1 MTPDQ
6 TPEPRGP
13 LRLTELTSL
22 QAQRLFSVNP
32 RLLVPVGTLLVRGSH
47 LPLGVGTLIVDR
59 LADDLSARTR
69 TVRAPVI
76 PFGVHSSADPD
87 DPGSAGLTRKTLHR
101 MLNELIA
108 AWENEAKVREI
119 VILSA
124 HAGEAHNEALGTIR
138 SAGHITLI
146 DIYGPQLDDLTGGQ
160 DPDTAVL
167 AWLAPTLGSAPVGG
181 PADPT
186 LGAKIYQR
194 LLDHAFEIVGP
205 NP

>member
-1 MTPDQ
+1 
-6 TPEPRGP
+6 
-13 LRLTELTSL
+13 LAELTSL

-32 RLLVPVGTLLVRGSH
+32 RLLVPVGTLLVRGPH

-76 PFGVHSSADPD
+76 PFGVHASTDRE

-119 VILSA
+119 MILSA

-138 SAGHITLI
+138 AVGHVTLI
-146 DIYGPQLDDLTGGQ
+146 DIYGAQLQDLTGGQ
-160 DPDTAVL
+160 DPDTVLL
-167 AWLAPTLGSAPVGG
+167 AWLAPTLGSVPATGAADRGLGG
-181 PADPT
+181 
-186 LGAKIYQR
+186 KVYHR
-194 LLDHAFEIVGP
+194 LLDHALQIIEP
-205 NP
+205 TR